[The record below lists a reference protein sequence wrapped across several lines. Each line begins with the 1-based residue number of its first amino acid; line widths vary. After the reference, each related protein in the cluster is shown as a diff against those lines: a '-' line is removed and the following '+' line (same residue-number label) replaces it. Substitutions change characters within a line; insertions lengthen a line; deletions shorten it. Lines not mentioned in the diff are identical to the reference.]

1 MRKLHR
7 VLVTRN
13 EVDHLGE
20 YLNERRNGLVE
31 CIELYVIQRCGMTTH
46 NYLPFVRTSADAIGL
61 ERFGDDE
68 DGKEDFDC
76 MKSHLTPP
84 KR

>member
-7 VLVTRN
+7 VLDTRN

-31 CIELYVIQRCGMTTH
+31 CIELYVIQRCGMSTH
-46 NYLPFVRTSADAIGL
+46 NYLPFVRGL
-61 ERFGDDE
+61 VQMLLVWNVLGM
-68 DGKEDFDC
+68 
-76 MKSHLTPP
+76 MKIL
-84 KR
+84 